1 MLSNNILIVD
11 DTVKNL
17 QILCEILGEE
27 DNYRVNVARNGKEAL
42 EMADRVD
49 FDIILLDIQM
59 PIMDGYET
67 CKRLKS
73 NPETA
78 DIPIIFLTAQT
89 DKESIVKGFQAG
101 AVDYLTK
108 PFNNMELKSRIRTQ
122 VDLKKH
128 RDNLEDMVSSRTA
141 QLNEALQKVNIAAK
155 AKEQFLANMS
165 HEIRTPL
172 NGVMGMASLLEK
184 TILDEEQEYFL
195 DTLSN
200 SAKYLQTI
208 VDDIFDYTLLNT
220 GSLEIIN
227 EDFEL
232 KESIKKSTEL
242 FRYRCEEKGLTFD
255 LNFSEKLPM
264 TVQADKK
271 KINRILSL
279 LLSNGLKFTEKG
291 GIGVYVTFED
301 QSSNLIIKVSDTG
314 IGIDTLDKDKI
325 FEKFSQLDSS
335 SQRSFGGTGMGLA
348 LCRELLNLLKGS
360 IEVDSDVNSGSTFTI
375 KIKVKEVNLKTISMP
390 AFIKADSNNILL
402 VEDDKTNQAVAQRIL
417 STYGLDIDMADN
429 GAVALNKL
437 QEKDYDLILMDIM
450 MPIMNGY
457 DATKAIRANKKWAKI
472 PIIALTACLVK
483 SAEEKC
489 IKCGMN
495 DYLEKPIDPEKLLT
509 TINRYITCP

>member
-27 DNYRVNVARNGKEAL
+27 ENYRVNVARNGKEAL
-42 EMADRVD
+42 EMADKVD

-67 CKRLKS
+67 CRRLKS

-128 RDNLEDMVSSRTA
+128 RDNLEEMVNERTY

-172 NGVMGMASLLEK
+172 NGVMGMASLLQK
-184 TILDEEQEYFL
+184 TILDSEQEYFL
-195 DTLSN
+195 QTLSS
-200 SAKYLQTI
+200 SARYLQTI

-220 GSLEIIN
+220 GSLQISA
-227 EDFEL
+227 EL
-232 KESIKKSTEL
+232 FSPKESIRKSTEL

-255 LNFSEKLPM
+255 LNFSEKLPL
-264 TVQADKK
+264 TVKADSK

-291 GIGVYVTFED
+291 GVGVYVSYDDT
-301 QSSNLIIKVSDTG
+301 SSNLIMKVSDTG

-360 IEVDSDVNSGSTFTI
+360 IEVESDVNAGSTFTI
-375 KIKVKEVNLKTISMP
+375 KVKVEAIEQQP
-390 AFIKADSNNILL
+390 AVLPSFTKAEGSNILL
-402 VEDDKTNQAVAQRIL
+402 VEDDKTNQAVAKKIL
-417 STYGLDIDMADN
+417 SSFGLDIDMADN
-429 GAVALNKL
+429 GAIALNKL
-437 QEKDYDLILMDIM
+437 QNKKYDLILMDIM
-450 MPIMNGY
+450 MPVMNGY
-457 DATKAIRANKKWAKI
+457 DTTKAIRSNKQWEKI
-472 PIIALTACLVK
+472 PIVALTACLVK
-483 SAEEKC
+483 NAEEQC